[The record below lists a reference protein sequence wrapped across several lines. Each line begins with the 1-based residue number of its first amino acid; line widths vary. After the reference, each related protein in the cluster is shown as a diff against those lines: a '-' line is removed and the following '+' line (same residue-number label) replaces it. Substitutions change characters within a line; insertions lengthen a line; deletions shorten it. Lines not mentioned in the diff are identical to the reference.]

1 MLNIIKNYL
10 KELGVEYVPGMK
22 VRWRTRHGNSSSDHV
37 CILSQR
43 PLPPRLNI
51 HDYPQLEYRV
61 INNVLYVNSV
71 DEDDYNG
78 KRGFYFSESH
88 ETIIEKINYALSL
101 LVYDRNPYY
110 DSIYNSKEFKFHSKR
125 ELEESKRLL
134 IKHYVESTKSLRL
147 LLIKHFDLDDVVFP
161 FDRVIDTFLSINTT
175 DPDEIYV
182 TLVHA
187 GLISPDGNEDYYSDL
202 KNHAINLEDF
212 ITIESISCSNS
223 DSMPENILETEET
236 LADFILNSYS
246 EVYPVS
252 EGSRSTVYN
261 NLIEHGVVLPEVAD
275 EKITLSCELVIKDYQ
290 GKSEPD
296 PKFIRA
302 GISTETS
309 IFLDV
314 MDDIQ
319 DVTRAVESDDVKTVD
334 LDTGLPQLQYRL
346 DINNWSNSPINTFDY
361 ELGCPVIETR
371 YCNLNDRCKTGYYGG
386 AVTTDG
392 KSVIF
397 SNCTK
402 TDSMTTSDGKYIL
415 INRISAVSDNEQDR
429 LNLIKEIIST
439 LDPDDISYI
448 LRSLGDLDKIDI
460 NNLNLTD
467 REIST
472 AIQNILENNLSSIG
486 STLSRV
492 EELRNAMDITNP
504 SYFEKVEVMGI
515 SYYWI
520 KFSNLLPILNKYI
533 NGLTKPDNQ
542 TYLVLD
548 CCRKIMGDNWVDHLV
563 YTIPVSIKYNN

>member
-10 KELGVEYVPGMK
+10 KELGIEYVPGMK
-22 VRWRTRHGNSSSDHV
+22 VRWRTRHGNSSTDHV

-43 PLPPRLNI
+43 PLPPKLDI

-78 KRGFYFSESH
+78 KRGFYFSEDH
-88 ETIIEKINYALSL
+88 YTIIEKINYALSL
-101 LVYDRNPYY
+101 LVYDKNPYY
-110 DSIYNSKEFKFHSKR
+110 SDSIYNPKEFRFHSKR

-134 IKHYVESTKSLRL
+134 VKSYVESSKSLRL
-147 LLIKHFDLDDVVFP
+147 LLIKHFDLDDVVFS

-187 GLISPDGNEDYYSDL
+187 GLISLDNSEDYYSDL
-202 KNHAINLEDF
+202 KNHSINVNDF
-212 ITIESISCSNS
+212 ISMECISGSNS
-223 DSMPENILETEET
+223 DNISENILETEET
-236 LADFILNSYS
+236 LADFVLNSYS

-252 EGSRSTVYN
+252 DGSRGTVYN
-261 NLIEHGVVLPEVAD
+261 SLIEHGVVLPEVAD
-275 EKITLSCELVIKDYQ
+275 EKITLSCEMIIKDYQ
-290 GKSEPD
+290 NKSEID

-302 GISTETS
+302 EISTETS

-314 MDDIQ
+314 LDDTQ
-319 DVTRAVESDDVKTVD
+319 DVTRAVNSDTVKTVD
-334 LDTGLPQLQYRL
+334 LDTGLLQSQYRL
-346 DINNWSNSPINTFDY
+346 DVNNWSNCPINTFDY

-371 YCNLNDRCKTGYYGG
+371 YSNLSNKINTGYYGTS
-386 AVTTDG
+386 VTING

-397 SNCTK
+397 SNSTK

-429 LNLIKEIIST
+429 LNLIKEILST
-439 LDPDDISYI
+439 IDREE
-448 LRSLGDLDKIDI
+448 LRYALRKIDKIDV
-460 NNLNLTD
+460 NNLNLD
-467 REIST
+467 DGEISI
-472 AIQNILENNLSSIG
+472 AIQNILENNLSGIG
-486 STLSRV
+486 NTFSRI
-492 EELRNAMDITNP
+492 EELRNTMDITNP

-520 KFSNLLPILNKYI
+520 KLTNLLPILSKHKDELI
-533 NGLTKPDNQ
+533 KEDNQ
-542 TYLVLD
+542 TYSILE
-548 CCRKIMGDNWVDHLV
+548 CCRKIMGDNWIDHLV

>member
-37 CILSQR
+37 CILSQK
-43 PLPPRLNI
+43 PLPPKLDI

-71 DEDDYNG
+71 NEDDYNG
-78 KRGFYFSESH
+78 KRGFYFSDDH
-88 ETIIEKINYALSL
+88 YTVIEKINYALSL
-101 LVYDRNPYY
+101 LVYDKNPYG
-110 DSIYNSKEFKFHSKR
+110 DSIYNAKEFKFHDKR
-125 ELEESKRLL
+125 ELEESKRIL
-134 IKHYVESTKSLRL
+134 IKYYVESTKPLRL
-147 LLIKHFDLDDVVFP
+147 LLIKHFDFDDVVFS
-161 FDRVIDTFLSINTT
+161 FDSVIDTFLSINTT

-187 GLISPDGNEDYYSDL
+187 GLICLEESERYYSDL
-202 KNHAINLEDF
+202 KDQTINVDDF
-212 ITIESISCSNS
+212 ISLESVSGSNS
-223 DSMPENILETEET
+223 DNISENILETEET
-236 LADFILNSYS
+236 LADFVLNSYS

-261 NLIEHGVVLPEVAD
+261 SLIEHGVVLPDVAD

-290 GKSEPD
+290 NKSEID

-302 GISTETS
+302 RISTETS

-314 MDDIQ
+314 LDDIQ
-319 DVTRAVESDDVKTVD
+319 DVTRAVNSDTVKTVD

-346 DINNWSNSPINTFDY
+346 DVNDWTNCPINTFDH

-371 YCNLNDRCKTGYYGG
+371 YGNLNKRNSTGYYGG
-386 AVTTDG
+386 TVTIDG

-397 SNCTK
+397 GSSTK

-429 LNLIKEIIST
+429 LSLIKEILST
-439 LDPDDISYI
+439 INPDDIHYA
-448 LRSLGDLDKIDI
+448 LRNIDKIDV
-460 NNLNLTD
+460 NNINLTD
-467 REIST
+467 GEIST
-472 AIQNILENNLSSIG
+472 AIQNILENSLSNIG
-486 STLSRV
+486 STFGMTT
-492 EELRNAMDITNP
+492 ELRNAMDITNP

-520 KFSNLLPILNKYI
+520 KFTNLLPILSKHKNELAKED
-533 NGLTKPDNQ
+533 NLTYPI
-542 TYLVLD
+542 LE
-548 CCRKIMGDNWVDHLV
+548 CCRKILGDNWVNHLV

>member
-37 CILSQR
+37 CILSQK
-43 PLPPRLNI
+43 PLPPKLDI

-71 DEDDYNG
+71 NEDDYNG
-78 KRGFYFSESH
+78 KRGFYFSDDH
-88 ETIIEKINYALSL
+88 YTVIEKINYALSL
-101 LVYDRNPYY
+101 LVYDKNPYG
-110 DSIYNSKEFKFHSKR
+110 DSIYNVKEFKFHNKR
-125 ELEESKRLL
+125 ELEESKRIL
-134 IKHYVESTKSLRL
+134 IKYYVESTKPLRL
-147 LLIKHFDLDDVVFP
+147 LLIKHFDFDDVVFS

-187 GLISPDGNEDYYSDL
+187 GLICLEESERYYSDL
-202 KNHAINLEDF
+202 KDQTINVDDF
-212 ITIESISCSNS
+212 ISLESVSGSNS
-223 DSMPENILETEET
+223 DNISENILETEET
-236 LADFILNSYS
+236 LADFVLNSYS

-261 NLIEHGVVLPEVAD
+261 SLIEHGVVLPDVAD

-290 GKSEPD
+290 NKSEID

-302 GISTETS
+302 RISTETS

-314 MDDIQ
+314 LDDIQ
-319 DVTRAVESDDVKTVD
+319 DVTRAVNSDTVKTVD

-346 DINNWSNSPINTFDY
+346 DVNDWTNCPINTFDH

-371 YCNLNDRCKTGYYGG
+371 YGNLNKRNSTGYYGG
-386 AVTTDG
+386 TVTIDG

-397 SNCTK
+397 GSSTK

-429 LNLIKEIIST
+429 LSLIKEILST
-439 LDPDDISYI
+439 INPDDIHYA
-448 LRSLGDLDKIDI
+448 LRNIDKIDV
-460 NNLNLTD
+460 NNINLTD
-467 REIST
+467 GEIST
-472 AIQNILENNLSSIG
+472 AIQNILENSLSNIG
-486 STLSRV
+486 STFGMTT
-492 EELRNAMDITNP
+492 ELRNAMDITNP

-520 KFSNLLPILNKYI
+520 KFTNLLPILSKHKNELAKED
-533 NGLTKPDNQ
+533 NLTYPI
-542 TYLVLD
+542 LE
-548 CCRKIMGDNWVDHLV
+548 CCRKILGDNWVNHLV

>member
-37 CILSQR
+37 CILSQK
-43 PLPPRLNI
+43 PLPPKLDI

-71 DEDDYNG
+71 NEDDYNG
-78 KRGFYFSESH
+78 KRGFYFSDDH
-88 ETIIEKINYALSL
+88 YTVIEKINYALSL
-101 LVYDRNPYY
+101 LVYDKNPYG
-110 DSIYNSKEFKFHSKR
+110 DSIYNAKEFKFHNKR
-125 ELEESKRLL
+125 ELEESKRIL
-134 IKHYVESTKSLRL
+134 IKYYVESTKPLRL
-147 LLIKHFDLDDVVFP
+147 LLIKYFDFDDVVFS

-187 GLISPDGNEDYYSDL
+187 GLICLEECERYYSDL
-202 KNHAINLEDF
+202 KDKTINVDDF
-212 ITIESISCSNS
+212 ISLESVSGSNYDNIS
-223 DSMPENILETEET
+223 ENILETEET
-236 LADFILNSYS
+236 LADFVLNSYS

-261 NLIEHGVVLPEVAD
+261 SLIEHGVVLPDVAD

-290 GKSEPD
+290 NKSEID

-314 MDDIQ
+314 LDDIQ
-319 DVTRAVESDDVKTVD
+319 DVTRAVNSDTVKTVD

-346 DINNWSNSPINTFDY
+346 DVNDWTNCPINTFDH

-371 YCNLNDRCKTGYYGG
+371 YGNLNKRNSTGYYGG
-386 AVTTDG
+386 TVTIDG

-397 SNCTK
+397 GSSTK

-415 INRISAVSDNEQDR
+415 INRMSAVSDNEQDR
-429 LNLIKEIIST
+429 LNLIKEILST
-439 LDPDDISYI
+439 INPDDIHYA
-448 LRSLGDLDKIDI
+448 LRNIDKIDV
-460 NNLNLTD
+460 NNINLTD
-467 REIST
+467 GEIST
-472 AIQNILENNLSSIG
+472 AIQNILENSLSNIG
-486 STLSRV
+486 STFGMTT
-492 EELRNAMDITNP
+492 ELRNAMDITNP

-520 KFSNLLPILNKYI
+520 KFTNLLPILSKHKNELAKED
-533 NGLTKPDNQ
+533 NLTYPI
-542 TYLVLD
+542 LE
-548 CCRKIMGDNWVDHLV
+548 CCRKILGDNWVNHLV

>member
-37 CILSQR
+37 CILSQK
-43 PLPPRLNI
+43 PLPPKLDI

-71 DEDDYNG
+71 NENDYNG
-78 KRGFYFSESH
+78 KRGFYFSDDH
-88 ETIIEKINYALSL
+88 YTVIEKINYALSL
-101 LVYDRNPYY
+101 LVYDKNPYG
-110 DSIYNSKEFKFHSKR
+110 DSIYNAKEFKFHDKR
-125 ELEESKRLL
+125 ELEESKRIL
-134 IKHYVESTKSLRL
+134 IKYYVESTKPLRL
-147 LLIKHFDLDDVVFP
+147 LLIKHFDFDDVVFS
-161 FDRVIDTFLSINTT
+161 FDSVIDTFLSINTT

-187 GLISPDGNEDYYSDL
+187 GLICLEESERYYSDL
-202 KNHAINLEDF
+202 KDQTINVDDF
-212 ITIESISCSNS
+212 ISLESVSGSNS
-223 DSMPENILETEET
+223 DNISENILETEET
-236 LADFILNSYS
+236 LADFVLNSYS

-261 NLIEHGVVLPEVAD
+261 SLIEHGVVLPDVAD

-290 GKSEPD
+290 NKSEID

-302 GISTETS
+302 RISTETS

-314 MDDIQ
+314 LDDIQ
-319 DVTRAVESDDVKTVD
+319 DVTRAVNSDTVKTVD

-346 DINNWSNSPINTFDY
+346 VVNDWTNCPINTFDH

-371 YCNLNDRCKTGYYGG
+371 YGNLNKRNSTGYYGG
-386 AVTTDG
+386 TVTIDG

-397 SNCTK
+397 GSSTK

-429 LNLIKEIIST
+429 LSLIKEILST
-439 LDPDDISYI
+439 INPDDIHYA
-448 LRSLGDLDKIDI
+448 LRNIDKIDV
-460 NNLNLTD
+460 NNINLTD
-467 REIST
+467 GEIST
-472 AIQNILENNLSSIG
+472 AIQNILENSLSNIG
-486 STLSRV
+486 STFGMTT
-492 EELRNAMDITNP
+492 ELRNAMDITNP

-520 KFSNLLPILNKYI
+520 KFTNLLPILSKHKNELAKED
-533 NGLTKPDNQ
+533 NLTYPI
-542 TYLVLD
+542 LE
-548 CCRKIMGDNWVDHLV
+548 CCRKILGDNWVNHLV